1 MKRLIFLIACC
12 QLFVFHGIAQKSS
25 YEFLKSE
32 KQLNIVMDYSIVK
45 IDGYTEPEF
54 IEYQC
59 IRGGEKWKTKW
70 DSIIKK
76 DLYQKFTGYFN
87 ENFIGKSELRGGNF
101 PDAGY
106 VATVKLVK
114 IDFYGT
120 TEAKV
125 IITKKGSDTVI
136 NIIDIVGRGGKAG
149 SRENLMGDG
158 FKRAGSDLGKK
169 MLKNLGILNI

>member
-1 MKRLIFLIACC
+1 MIFFIACC
-12 QLFVFHGIAQKSS
+12 QLLSFQGFAQKSS
-25 YEFLKSE
+25 NEFLNNE
-32 KQLNIVMDYSIVK
+32 KQLNIVIDYSIVK
-45 IDGYTEPEF
+45 IDGYTEAEF
-54 IEYQC
+54 VEYQC

-76 DLYQKFTGYFN
+76 DLYRKFTGYFN
-87 ENFIGKSELRGGNF
+87 ENFIGKSDLRGGNF

-106 VATVKLVK
+106 IATVKLVK

-125 IITKKGSDTVI
+125 IITKKGSDTVLS
-136 NIIDIVGRGGKAG
+136 IIDIVGRGGRAG

-158 FKRAGSDLGKK
+158 FRRAGSDFGKK
-169 MLKNLGILNI
+169 VLKNLGILNS